1 MKKKI
6 YYKWSGDCKYEF
18 YVETGMHRNTIYDNP
33 PVDFS
38 HMITINIVGGGKVS
52 NKKGERLKKR
62 LMYPPSNFI
71 IGTGE
76 TWCRLSDEEMK
87 HYLELSPEDF
97 KRLLEIYNIDML
109 WFL

>member
-6 YYKWSGDCKYEF
+6 YYRWSEDCKYEF
-18 YVETGMHRNTIYDNP
+18 YIGTGMHRDPIYNP
-33 PVDFS
+33 PVDLN
-38 HMITINIVGGGKVS
+38 HMITITIIGGGKVS

-76 TWCRLSDEEMK
+76 IWCRLNDEEKK
-87 HYLELSPEDF
+87 HCLELNREEF
-97 KRLLEIYNIDML
+97 NRLLEIYNIDMF

>member
-1 MKKKI
+1 
-6 YYKWSGDCKYEF
+6 
-18 YVETGMHRNTIYDNP
+18 MHRYDNS
-33 PVDFS
+33 PVDFF
-38 HMITINIVGGGKVS
+38 HMITIEIIGEGKVS

-71 IGTGE
+71 IRTGE
-76 TWCRLSDEEMK
+76 TWCWLDDEEKK
-87 HYLELSPEDF
+87 HYLELNPEDF